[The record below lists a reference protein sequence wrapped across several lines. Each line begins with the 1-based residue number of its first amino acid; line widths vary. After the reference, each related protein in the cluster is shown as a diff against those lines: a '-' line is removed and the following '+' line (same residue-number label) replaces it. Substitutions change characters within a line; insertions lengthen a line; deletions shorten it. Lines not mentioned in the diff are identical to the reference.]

1 MEISKVLNNNVAVV
15 IENNEEKIVMGRGI
29 CFKKKTGDTIE
40 PKIIDKVFLSTK
52 PRSFKSI

>member
-29 CFKKKTGDTIE
+29 CFKKKYKSLLNMIE
-40 PKIIDKVFLSTK
+40 KNLLWIFL
-52 PRSFKSI
+52 

>member
-40 PKIIDKVFLSTK
+40 PVPYTHLTLPTNS
-52 PRSFKSI
+52 RV

>member
-29 CFKKKTGDTIE
+29 CFKKKSVEESVLKRNQGI
-40 PKIIDKVFLSTK
+40 
-52 PRSFKSI
+52 R